1 MLMFDIFIQQIDKIR
16 ETVVILDQ
24 QHGEKITP
32 ETLMTQITLLENLGG
47 VIDAQLEVLRA
58 QTDNIITKGEPN

>member
-24 QHGEKITP
+24 QHGKDITP

>member
-1 MLMFDIFIQQIDKIR
+1 MFDIFVQQIDKIR

>member
-1 MLMFDIFIQQIDKIR
+1 MFDIFIQQIDKIR

>member
-1 MLMFDIFIQQIDKIR
+1 MFDLFIQQIDKIK
-16 ETVVILDQ
+16 ETVENLQDSYGREIS
-24 QHGEKITP
+24 P

>member
-1 MLMFDIFIQQIDKIR
+1 MFDIFIQQIDKIR

-24 QHGEKITP
+24 QHGANITP

>member
-24 QHGEKITP
+24 QHGENITP

>member
-1 MLMFDIFIQQIDKIR
+1 MFDIFIQQIDKIR

-24 QHGEKITP
+24 QHGENITP